1 MKRIVTVLILLL
13 IAGCTSINSNV
24 VKEYVIYETNKEPIL
39 CFTPNEDCGRL
50 LEVLIKNSSTVKCAF
65 YDLDLDYLIEALE
78 EKNAEVVLEDGN
90 ALPQFYSNY
99 SYALM
104 HNKFC
109 ILDNEI
115 VITGSMN
122 PTNNGV
128 YKNDN
133 NLIIIYSKYLAR
145 NYLEEF
151 DELKK
156 GIYGKGEEVRY
167 PKVYLNNKRIENY
180 FCPEDDCKE
189 KVIEEL
195 ENAKESIY
203 FMTFSFTDED
213 IADELIYQSKRMDV
227 KGIVEKR
234 RVNMKY
240 NKYKYIRY
248 YDINVIPDSNPAIM
262 HHKVFIIDEKTVIL
276 GSFNPT
282 GAANTKNDENILII
296 EDERIAKEFVEEFED
311 LFLKND

>member
-1 MKRIVTVLILLL
+1 MKYLVLLAVIILL
-13 IAGCTSINSNV
+13 AGCTPINTNV
-24 VKEYVIYETNKEPIL
+24 TKEYVIYEENKNPEL
-39 CFTPNEDCGRL
+39 CFTPTNDCGKL
-50 LEVLIKNSSTVKCAF
+50 LESYIRNASIVKCAF
-65 YDLDLDYLIEALE
+65 YDLDLDYLIKALE
-78 EKNAEVVLEDGN
+78 EKNAEVVIEDKN
-90 ALPQFYSNY
+90 ALKEFYSNY

-115 VITGSMN
+115 IITGSMN

-128 YKNDN
+128 YKNNN

-145 NYLEEF
+145 NYLDEF

-156 GIYGKGEEVRY
+156 GIYGKGEEVEY
-167 PKVYLNNKRIENY
+167 PKIYLNNKRIENY

-189 KVIEEL
+189 KIITEL

-203 FMTFSFTDED
+203 FMFFSFTDED
-213 IADELIYQSKRMDV
+213 IADELIYQSKRIDV

-248 YDINVIPDSNPAIM
+248 YDVDVIPDSNPAVM
-262 HHKVFIIDEKTVIL
+262 HHKVFIIDEKIVIT

-296 EDERIAKEFVEEFED
+296 EDERIAKEFLDEFHNI
-311 LFLKND
+311 FK